1 MEDPKAQWQPGV
13 PVASLDEA
21 LKKVEELEVQLI
33 AHVEG
38 QIDSLKSLVSLHAGM
53 QGGPEH
59 G

>member
-1 MEDPKAQWQPGV
+1 M
-13 PVASLDEA
+13 ASLDEA

-38 QIDSLKSLVSLHAGM
+38 QIDSLKRLVSLHAGM